1 MNSIKDRIINKLQRE
16 YVGIENRTDITDD
29 EKVTQLIN
37 VTASICAGVAF
48 QPIPFA
54 DIFILTPIQAYM
66 GTRIAAVRGIRV
78 SNNDA
83 LTSIK
88 EISGVVGLGLL
99 AQQVAIGAY
108 KTGLPG
114 LGGFMTL
121 PLVFG
126 LTYAVGRVMDV
137 YFVSK
142 ARGGLVNPETLKEIW
157 KNAKKEGR
165 KSTDKKSAR
174 AYGEELA
181 KENPAIKFVRT
192 NFDELLIIGSF
203 HSIQSGLA
211 TTEVDEAVLA
221 AFQRYSSETQD
232 LDSVQEYLE
241 NLSETQ
247 ITGVVSSVKGILH
260 EMEFV
265 KIENSDGDTITAA
278 MFPETNH
285 KGFDV
290 VMNDSSTGETWE
302 VQLKTTDNQDYV
314 EDWLSKYPDGEIL
327 LSEEIASEMGL
338 ESSGYSNEELTGRV
352 TDFVDELVSRG
363 TNSSIWELFP
373 TLSLLSV
380 SFVLM
385 ELHKR
390 YQSGEIS
397 EEEFKKMSARA
408 TGIKVTKFAFLMVV
422 MSIPV
427 VNVAVG
433 AALIAKVLYSLTSSA
448 DLPPIMDIPND
459 LSAGDYEKPLKH
471 LSVRNN

>member
-142 ARGGLVNPETLKEIW
+142 ARGELVNPETLKEIW

-165 KSTDKKSAR
+165 KSTDKKISAC
-174 AYGEELA
+174 
-181 KENPAIKFVRT
+181 VR
-192 NFDELLIIGSF
+192 
-203 HSIQSGLA
+203 
-211 TTEVDEAVLA
+211 
-221 AFQRYSSETQD
+221 
-232 LDSVQEYLE
+232 
-241 NLSETQ
+241 
-247 ITGVVSSVKGILH
+247 
-260 EMEFV
+260 
-265 KIENSDGDTITAA
+265 
-278 MFPETNH
+278 
-285 KGFDV
+285 
-290 VMNDSSTGETWE
+290 
-302 VQLKTTDNQDYV
+302 
-314 EDWLSKYPDGEIL
+314 
-327 LSEEIASEMGL
+327 
-338 ESSGYSNEELTGRV
+338 
-352 TDFVDELVSRG
+352 
-363 TNSSIWELFP
+363 
-373 TLSLLSV
+373 
-380 SFVLM
+380 
-385 ELHKR
+385 
-390 YQSGEIS
+390 
-397 EEEFKKMSARA
+397 
-408 TGIKVTKFAFLMVV
+408 
-422 MSIPV
+422 
-427 VNVAVG
+427 
-433 AALIAKVLYSLTSSA
+433 
-448 DLPPIMDIPND
+448 
-459 LSAGDYEKPLKH
+459 
-471 LSVRNN
+471 